1 MITPIPEIIEA
12 LRHGET
18 IILVDDEERENEG
31 DLVCVAERC
40 TPEVVNMMRKYTCG
54 VICAS
59 LPPARAAEL
68 GLPPMVPDNTS
79 HNRTNFTVSIDA
91 AKNVTTGVS
100 AHDRAEV
107 IRLLVDP
114 NSTPEVFVRPGHLFP
129 ITSRPGGVL
138 ERAGHTEGSS
148 DLSRLAGF
156 SGVGVISEITNDD
169 GTMARLPD
177 LEIFADKHGLK
188 IATIRDLIAYRIETE
203 KLIDMAVET
212 TLPNEFGD
220 WRMRLYEDHAMG
232 ALHTALI
239 LGEPE
244 KQDAALVR
252 VHSQCF
258 TGDTLG
264 SLRCDCGP
272 QLKTAMK
279 QIADEGHGVLV
290 YMEQE
295 GRGIGLKNKLLAYAL
310 QDKGADT
317 IEANEALG
325 FQADLR
331 EYGLG
336 AQILRDLGLKK
347 LRLLTNNP
355 RKIVGLEAY
364 GLEVTERVPLQVGQH
379 KCNKRYL
386 DTKKTKLGH
395 LFD

>member
-12 LRHGET
+12 LRQGET

-31 DLVCVAERC
+31 DLFCVAERC
-40 TPEVVNMMRKYTCG
+40 TSEAVNMMRKYTCG

-59 LPPARAAEL
+59 LPPGRATEL

-91 AKNVTTGVS
+91 AQNVTTGVS

-114 NSTPEVFVRPGHLFP
+114 NATPEDFVRPGHLFP

-177 LEIFADKHGLK
+177 LEVFAEKHNLK

-203 KLIDMAVET
+203 QLIDMAVET
-212 TLPNEFGD
+212 TLPNEFGE
-220 WRMRLYEDHAMG
+220 WRMRLYEDHVMG
-232 ALHTALI
+232 ALHTALV

-244 KQDAALVR
+244 KQEAALVR

-264 SLRCDCGP
+264 SQRCDCGP

-279 QIADEGHGVLV
+279 QIANEGHGVLV

-317 IEANEALG
+317 VEANEALG
-325 FQADLR
+325 FQTDLR

-336 AQILRDLGLKK
+336 AQILCDLGLKK

-355 RKIVGLEAY
+355 RKVVGLEAY
-364 GLEVTERVPLQVGQH
+364 GLEIVERVPIQVGQH
-379 KCNKRYL
+379 KCNQRYL
-386 DTKKTKLGH
+386 DTKKAKMGH